1 MDILTTENLA
11 CGYGK
16 MVIVNDVSIRV
27 PEKQIVLLI
36 GANGS
41 GKSTLLKS
49 IVGLSRVFGGYVY
62 FKGDDITQ
70 VETSQRIRRGIG
82 YVPQNNNTFSSLTVR
97 TNLELG
103 SYSRKNTGDV
113 DEKIEEILQIFPDL
127 KGRLNSRVGVLSG
140 GVRQMVAMG
149 RALMG
154 NPSVFILD
162 EPTAGIAPLVIKSL
176 LSKVA
181 ELRDTGTTI
190 LLVEQNV
197 KTAAVYADYVYLIS
211 QGRVMSE
218 FTGSEISKLDIGELI
233 LKSATASQQSTG

>member
-1 MDILTTENLA
+1 LDILATDNLT

-16 MVIVNDVSIRV
+16 MEIVNGVSIKV

-49 IVGLSRVFGGYVY
+49 VVGLARVFGGHVY

-70 VETSQRIRRGIG
+70 TETSQRIKKGIA
-82 YVPQNNNTFSSLTVR
+82 YVPQNNNTFSNLTVR

-103 SYSRKNTGDV
+103 SYSREDIGDV
-113 DEKIEEILQIFPDL
+113 EEKIEEILRIFPDL
-127 KGRLNSRVGVLSG
+127 KGRLNSRARVLSG

-154 NPSVFILD
+154 NPSVLILD
-162 EPTAGIAPLVIKSL
+162 EPTAGIAPIVIKSL

-181 ELRDTGTTI
+181 ELRDLGTTI

-197 KTAAVYADYVYLIS
+197 KTAVVYADYVYLIS

-233 LKSATASQQSTG
+233 LKSATSSQ